1 MGEVALKEELR
12 KHCSQFGHIES
23 LVVKKTPHTDYSFAF
38 LNYENEDSGIQAVK
52 EYNRRWFRLA
62 DLEIGG
68 KKIRIEF
75 QSKDRR
81 RKDRE

>member
-52 EYNRRWFRLA
+52 EYNRR
-62 DLEIGG
+62 
-68 KKIRIEF
+68 
-75 QSKDRR
+75 
-81 RKDRE
+81 